1 MKKKK
6 KVSDDRYDQK
16 FTIENGYQLGFAE
29 YGKLDGIP
37 LFHFHGT
44 PSFGR
49 LEGIIYKENAFENN
63 IHLIII
69 DRPSYGLSDFQSE
82 FNLLDWPKYV
92 VELADRLGFQSFH
105 VSGYS
110 GGGPFALACA
120 YKFSEK
126 ILSCSVIA
134 GSYKPEINTQD
145 FKEFIEFIKA
155 GKIPPE
161 WVEWFQSYENASEAE
176 KTEITL
182 RDLKKMSDTS
192 PPSDVKYFQD
202 PEYQQIHCQL
212 EKRATVPS
220 LADAMLVDW
229 QIFCQFRPWNFHV
242 KEIPSSVRINLYY
255 GEMDEPTIQQGKKLA
270 QELPFAKFITYPGNG
285 HKSTLLDNIDEIFEN
300 LMLE

>member
-1 MKKKK
+1 ML
-6 KVSDDRYDQK
+6 SDDQYNQIFK
-16 FTIENGYQLGFAE
+16 PENGYQLGFAE

-49 LEGIIYKENAFENN
+49 LEGLLYNENAFENN

-69 DRPSYGLSDFQSE
+69 DRPGYGLSDFQSE
-82 FNLLDWPKYV
+82 FNLLDWPEYV
-92 VELADRLGFQSFH
+92 VEIADRLGIQFFH

-120 YKFSEK
+120 YKFPKK
-126 ILSCSVIA
+126 IASCSVIA
-134 GSYKPEINTQD
+134 GPYKHEANTQQFNE
-145 FKEFIEFIKA
+145 FKELIKA
-155 GKIPPE
+155 GKYPPQ
-161 WVEWFQSYENASEAE
+161 WVEWFQSYQNASEAE

-182 RDLKKMSDTS
+182 RDLKKFSDNS

-212 EKRATVPS
+212 EKKATVPS

-229 QIFCQFRPWNFHV
+229 QILLQFRPWNFHV
-242 KEIPSSVRINLYY
+242 KEIPSSVKINLYY
-255 GEMDEPTIQQGKKLA
+255 GEMDIPTIHQGKKLA
-270 QELPFAKFITYPGNG
+270 QELPFAKFIIYQENG

-300 LMLE
+300 LKF